1 VMIVI
6 VMVALSGLSF
16 VMTLSLENKAVHRQG
31 DQLQL
36 DEALTSG
43 VELMKA
49 FCSQSAQVRDESGG
63 TLDNAAVFGDIE
75 IAADGGPA
83 IGLRLSVTSP
93 AAEGSLGD
101 TFQFGLQNESAR
113 LHLGILLEWEQRQP
127 GSAAAALLQLPGM
140 SEATAAAILD
150 WIDADGQPRPG
161 GAEAEYYAGQGL
173 PYEPRNGVPAL
184 LEELLLVRDISREML
199 LRPEADM
206 GIPQTSG
213 EFPLVPSMPTGVRD
227 QDLPWA
233 RLLTVYGA
241 ERNLTF
247 DGKPRIN
254 LNAPDL
260 KQLHAQLTE
269 ALEQPWADFVVAYRQ
284 YGPTTENLTPRP
296 PRRTR
301 RTRTAADARP
311 PSRGG
316 RRATDEVPLD
326 LSLPAKHDIEC
337 ILDLVGAAVVLP
349 AKPDAPE
356 DQPPPAVF
364 SPLQDDPQAIRDQLP
379 RLADLT
385 TTTDQQV
392 LYGRVNV
399 NEAPR
404 YVLLGIPGLE
414 ATVVDR
420 ILALRSTVADT
431 SDLGRRHALW
441 LLTESL
447 VDRPAMKALW
457 PYITGGGD
465 VFRAQI
471 AVRRSDSGR
480 MARAEVVVDASQ
492 SPPRQVY
499 GKNLSL
505 LGGSDSGGT
514 SPDQNPDYTRGA
526 NRLPPSARDYSFGSQ
541 PGSYSRRHSC
551 MASSS
556 PTMWPLAA
564 SQFSVRPVR

>member
-1 VMIVI
+1 
-6 VMVALSGLSF
+6 
-16 VMTLSLENKAVHRQG
+16 
-31 DQLQL
+31 
-36 DEALTSG
+36 
-43 VELMKA
+43 
-49 FCSQSAQVRDESGG
+49 
-63 TLDNAAVFGDIE
+63 
-75 IAADGGPA
+75 
-83 IGLRLSVTSP
+83 
-93 AAEGSLGD
+93 
-101 TFQFGLQNESAR
+101 
-113 LHLGILLEWEQRQP
+113 
-127 GSAAAALLQLPGM
+127 
-140 SEATAAAILD
+140 
-150 WIDADGQPRPG
+150 
-161 GAEAEYYAGQGL
+161 
-173 PYEPRNGVPAL
+173 
-184 LEELLLVRDISREML
+184 
-199 LRPEADM
+199 
-206 GIPQTSG
+206 
-213 EFPLVPSMPTGVRD
+213 
-227 QDLPWA
+227 
-233 RLLTVYGA
+233 
-241 ERNLTF
+241 
-247 DGKPRIN
+247 
-254 LNAPDL
+254 
-260 KQLHAQLTE
+260 
-269 ALEQPWADFVVAYRQ
+269 
-284 YGPTTENLTPRP
+284 
-296 PRRTR
+296 
-301 RTRTAADARP
+301 
-311 PSRGG
+311 
-316 RRATDEVPLD
+316 VPLD

-441 LLTESL
+441 L
-447 VDRPAMKALW
+447 
-457 PYITGGGD
+457 
-465 VFRAQI
+465 FRAQI